1 MIEDFILLKRIE
13 ARLDTAGQ
21 WLVKTPN
28 GDAAY
33 KELGRWSRW
42 RRNPNRWVAGYEVL
56 ETHIELLELAKRV
69 GCFDVSKERY
79 MS

>member
-13 ARLDTAGQ
+13 ARLKTANQ
-21 WLVKTPN
+21 WLTKTAE

-42 RRNPNRWVAGYEVL
+42 RRNPDRWAGGFEVL
-56 ETHIELLELAKRV
+56 ETNIDLKVLAQRIGV
-69 GCFDVSKERY
+69 FDPAKEMLTR
-79 MS
+79 